1 MAGKCIA
8 VLEVLLVGK
17 SGNKWLWYRNPRAL
31 RVALIGIVSP
41 GHECPGTKVL
51 IANSALD
58 FLVWVAENVGICW
71 KGACQ
76 NVIIE

>member
-1 MAGKCIA
+1 MTGKCIA

-17 SGNKWLWYRNPRAL
+17 SGNKRLWYRNPRAL
-31 RVALIGIVSP
+31 HMALIGIVSA
-41 GHECPGTKVL
+41 GSECPATKVL
-51 IANSALD
+51 IANLAPD
-58 FLVWVAENVGICW
+58 FLVWVVENVGIYW